1 MSHLNLEGI
10 VLKKT
15 LWSESS
21 YMLSVITPNGL
32 FELSAK
38 GAKRKRIGG
47 PLPLDI
53 LNKISFPLKI
63 IPGRQ
68 VLSLFECSLSDSFE
82 ELRRDPIKEALALL
96 ATEIFHKIAKYST
109 PEDASNHYSSL
120 ETWLNWLNQPRQIPP
135 SRAKKSE
142 LSLLKKI
149 SELCGLE
156 LQTKRCISCQKPIN
170 SSTFVNLAIED
181 GGFICP
187 DCGTGIAAH
196 TRLFKALSNESFE
209 GDFTLSL
216 HEFLM
221 WHIPELGQLKSRK
234 FLLETLE
241 MFKGET

>member
-1 MSHLNLEGI
+1 MSNLNLEGI

-47 PLPLDI
+47 ALPLDI
-53 LNKISFPLKI
+53 FNKVFFPLKI

-68 VLSLFECSLSDSFE
+68 VLSLFECTLIESFQE
-82 ELRRDPIKEALALL
+82 IRKEPIKEALALL
-96 ATEIFHKIAKYST
+96 ATEIFQKIAKYST
-109 PEDASNHYSSL
+109 PEDAKEHYL
-120 ETWLNWLNQPRQIPP
+120 GLNTWLSWLNQPRIIPI

-156 LQTKRCISCQKPIN
+156 LQTKRCISCQKTIN

-181 GGFICP
+181 GGFVCSE
-187 DCGTGIAAH
+187 CGVGVAAH
-196 TRLFKALSNESFE
+196 TRLFKALINESFE

-234 FLLETLE
+234 FLLETFK
-241 MFKGET
+241 MFKGEV